1 MIPAIVTLAVGIII
15 VIVSFFMT
23 DGNKNES
30 ETGAEG
36 KMEDVKQ
43 QLDMYC
49 DSLVA
54 AKKEELKKQGDEVIL
69 DMQRSFDEAKNQSRT
84 DMDKI
89 ISDSKNEID
98 RYRDDAKKDIDG
110 MHVSA
115 EQKIGS
121 ILKAYEASIEVA
133 KKKMEAEL
141 SACESQLSEKAK
153 KQMIEYINKSLAEAY
168 EAYNPD
174 DETPKE
180 PISYDESEDE
190 IKVYDAPDETVAIA
204 EDIAAEKAESGAL
217 DKNSSG
223 DEVSEE
229 DDTPTEVLTAPGV
242 ISEPDEDNGAESGSA
257 SLSDNSA
264 FTVVEAYDPEKTA
277 EKLGDGAVTLD
288 APKKNLGKPKKK
300 KKKKAPNRP
309 VDIWDEGVD
318 TESRVAELHK
328 KGLSIMEI
336 ANKLGI
342 GVGEA
347 KVMIDNLANQE
358 NSEQ

>member
-54 AKKEELKKQGDEVIL
+54 AKKDELKKQGDEVIL
-69 DMQRSFDEAKNQSRT
+69 NMQKSFDEAKNQSRT

-174 DETPKE
+174 DKTPKE
-180 PISYDESEDE
+180 PISYDESQDE
-190 IKVYDAPDETVAIA
+190 IKVYDAPDEDVATA
-204 EDIAAEKAESGAL
+204 VDNEEAVAL
-217 DKNSSG
+217 DKNSPG
-223 DEVSEE
+223 DEAYEE
-229 DDTPTEVLTAPGV
+229 DDTPTEVLAAPGV
-242 ISEPDEDNGAESGSA
+242 ISEPNEENGAESGNA

-264 FTVVEAYDPEKTA
+264 FTVVEAYDPEKAA

-347 KVMIDNLANQE
+347 KVMIDNLADQE